1 MESLEHL
8 YCANRLNEFRKFPS
22 VDLYRTV
29 KGIVPEE
36 YQKKLFEA
44 IKTDCRAS
52 KLEAKIDIFVFE
64 RATESLELL
73 LKDKVLERSSKRFR
87 DILVTFSSSRKLEAE
102 WAYKQ
107 ALIGFEEEVRAVSEE
122 LLRVFPNIYIA
133 FTKLCEEGDIGLEV
147 KEFLELAREGYVD
160 DHRGGDI
167 SKVKYRHIFQS
178 YLEIALEW
186 NRRSRNPARAILL
199 REMKNIFQANLGIIL
214 ESNRLVGKTLR
225 RG

>member
-1 MESLEHL
+1 MESLEYL
-8 YCANRLNEFRKFPS
+8 YCANRLNEFRESPS

-122 LLRVFPNIYIA
+122 LLRVFPNIHIA
-133 FTKLCEEGDIGLEV
+133 FTKLCEEGLEV

-160 DHRGGDI
+160 NHREGDI